1 VAWTPQ
7 QVAHPRFLSEAL
19 ADAAALG
26 DRLAIGLRRSYG
38 DTCRFE
44 RGRLLDMSGLDRFIA
59 FDPATGIVRAEAG
72 LSLDALLRFCVPRGW
87 FVPVTPGTRYVT
99 LGGALANDVHGK
111 NHHRMGTFGRHVR
124 RFSLLR
130 SDRGRVEVT
139 PRSEPDLFAAT
150 LGGLGLTGIVL
161 DLDLQL
167 TPIASSNLDVEAV
180 PLGGLSDY
188 FALDR
193 DSGGRFEHTVAWID
207 CTRTGARAGTGVY
220 SRANWSASG
229 PLEPH
234 PTRQI
239 TLPAFTPGAPF
250 TGLTVGAFNR
260 FYRALQLIP
269 PRRKPV
275 PYAKVFHPLDAIG
288 GWNRLY
294 GRAGFYQHQSVVPPE
309 AAEGALKAMLNAV
322 AASGEGSALV
332 VLKSFGELASP
343 GWMSFP
349 RPGHTLA
356 IDFQNRGPSTLA
368 LMARLDDVVREAGGA
383 LYPAKDGRMSRRML
397 DLGYAR
403 FPDLLALR
411 DPACGSD
418 FLDRMETP

>member
-1 VAWTPQ
+1 VARAPQ
-7 QVAHPRFLSEAL
+7 RVAHPRFTPEAL
-19 ADAAALG
+19 TDAAQAG

-38 DTCRFE
+38 DTCRFG
-44 RGRLLDMSGLDRFIA
+44 RGRLVDMSGLNRFIA
-59 FDPATGIVRAEAG
+59 FDPATGLIRAEAG
-72 LSLDALLRFCVPRGW
+72 LSLDALLRVSVPRGW
-87 FVPVTPGTRYVT
+87 FVPVTPGTRFVT

-130 SDRGRVEVT
+130 SDRCVVEVT
-139 PRSEPDLFAAT
+139 PQTEPDLFGAT
-150 LGGLGLTGIVL
+150 IGGLGLTGIVL

-167 TPIASSNLDVEAV
+167 TPIASSNLDTESV
-180 PLGGLSDY
+180 PMGGLADY
-188 FALDR
+188 FALDA
-193 DSGGRFEHTVAWID
+193 DSGDRFEHTVAWID
-207 CTRTGARAGTGVY
+207 CTRTGARAGMGVY
-220 SRANWSASG
+220 SRANWAASG

-239 TLPAFTPGAPF
+239 ALPAFAPGAPF

-260 FYRALQLIP
+260 FYRALQLYP
-269 PRRKPV
+269 PLRKPL
-275 PYAKVFHPLDAIG
+275 PYAKVFHILDAIG

-294 GRAGFYQHQSVVPPE
+294 GRAGFYQHQCVVPPAVALE
-309 AAEGALKAMLNAV
+309 ALKAMLGQI

-332 VLKSFGELASP
+332 VLKSFGALASP

-368 LMARLDDVVREAGGA
+368 LMARLDAVVREAGGA
-383 LYPAKDGRMSRRML
+383 LYPAKDGRMSREML
-397 DLGYAR
+397 DLGYPR
-403 FPDLLALR
+403 LPDLLALR